1 MCSIWS
7 SSSTLYWEMNKPSRW
22 QADSFVSLLAVLWVV
37 SLSSADPFD
46 RPLIHPQIEKLG
58 VRGEGQIHAW
68 IYFTDKG
75 PGDATGAAGDDRG
88 KYLSQRALQRR
99 SRIGLAEIGTSWD
112 VPLNDDYIEQVLR
125 VGATLRKESRWLN
138 AVSVSSTLGNLTLI
152 AKLSFVER
160 IDPVLV
166 SRRPLPIG
174 EDFPAARQRTSQRK
188 ELEASDSLNY
198 GASRE
203 QIEQINAHLV
213 HEAGYSGA
221 GVLVLMLDTGY
232 LKGHESIAE
241 ERIVAEWDFV
251 NDDDDTQNEVNDSP
265 SQHNHGTY
273 TYSALGGFS
282 PGSLIGPAYGVQFLL
297 AKTEI
302 VDQEIEAEEDNYVA
316 GLEWGERLGA
326 DIASSSLG
334 YLDWY
339 TYADMDGNTAVTTRA
354 VDIAVSLGMICVTA
368 AGNEA
373 RSDWRYI
380 IAPADADSVLAVGAV
395 DADGEIA
402 RFSSR
407 GPTFD
412 NRIKPEVCARG
423 VNTLCASPVG
433 DSIYTSVGG
442 TSLATPL
449 VSGAAAL
456 ILEAHPDWTPMMVRE
471 ALLRTASQANSANN
485 TYGWGIVDVW
495 AAINYASFTGEPDP
509 TIPEDFFLSENY
521 PNPFNASTTIRYG
534 LPQENEVV
542 LSVYDLL
549 GRKVVDLWSG
559 RKAMG
564 IHTLNWTPK
573 EESSGIYFITL
584 SVPDGGYLET
594 RKMILLR

>member
-1 MCSIWS
+1 
-7 SSSTLYWEMNKPSRW
+7 MNEPGCWR
-22 QADSFVSLLAVLWVV
+22 VYCLITLLATFSIV
-37 SLSSADPFD
+37 SLSASDSVD
-46 RPLIHPQIEKLG
+46 RPLIHPQLEALG
-58 VRGEGQIHAW
+58 GRSGGQIHAW

-75 PGDATGAAGDDRG
+75 PVGSAGASSDKWRE
-88 KYLSQRALQRR
+88 YLSPRAIQRR
-99 SRIGLAEIGTSWD
+99 SGIGMTEVSTFLD
-112 VPLNDDYIEQVLR
+112 VPLDDDYMTKVLR
-125 VGATLRKESRWLN
+125 TGATLRRTSRWLN
-138 AVSVSSTLGNLTLI
+138 ALSVSATLENLNLI
-152 AKLSFVER
+152 AKLPFVKR

-166 SRRPLPIG
+166 SRRPLPQEEKLQQMRSG
-174 EDFPAARQRTSQRK
+174 RPPRFLSDV
-188 ELEASDSLNY
+188 SDSLNY

-203 QIEQINAHLV
+203 QIEQINAHLA
-213 HEAGYSGA
+213 HQAGYSGT

-232 LKGHESIAE
+232 LKGHESVAE
-241 ERIVAEWDFV
+241 DRIVDEWDFIN
-251 NDDDDTQNEVNDSP
+251 NDGDSQNEENDSP

-273 TYSALGGFS
+273 TYSALGGFA

-373 RSDWRYI
+373 RTDWRHI
-380 IAPADADSVLAVGAV
+380 IAPADADSVVAVGAV
-395 DADGEIA
+395 NADGEIA
-402 RFSSR
+402 SFSSR

-423 VNTLCASPVG
+423 VNTSCASPAG
-433 DSIYTSVGG
+433 EALYASIGG

-449 VSGAAAL
+449 VAGAVAL

-471 ALLRTASQANSANN
+471 ALMRTASHSDSANN

-495 AAINYASFTGEPDP
+495 AAVNYASFTGPPDP
-509 TIPEDFFLSENY
+509 TIPENFFLSENY
-521 PNPFNASTTIRYG
+521 PNPFNESTTIRYG
-534 LPQENEVV
+534 LPQENEAV

-549 GRKVVDLWSG
+549 GRKVTDLWSG
-559 RKAMG
+559 QKSMG
-564 IHTLNWTPK
+564 MHSSNWTPR
-573 EESSGIYFITL
+573 EESSGIYFVTL
-584 SVPDGGYLET
+584 KVPAAGYVET